1 MAEVN
6 INRELEEKPSTTSK
20 PCRRFRFDKGDRAK
34 SEGTGGRASLLS
46 AFGIFGRPSPQPKPA
61 NIPERRVTERVHHL
75 ECKAWVG
82 WKKFRGFSMNNA
94 LLVDIS
100 RGGARIFLD
109 NTPPAQ
115 QPVWVYLET
124 PTNHAAVRARVVVSE
139 TTPQGQCMLRVEF
152 EEHCPYD
159 FFEAAVCG
167 LAACDPRNR
176 QGREPRKESQGQR
189 ELAG

>member
-1 MAEVN
+1 MAEAT
-6 INRELEEKPSTTSK
+6 LDSDLQEKTSAVSE
-20 PCRRFRFDKGDRAK
+20 PTRRFRFDKGDRAK
-34 SEGTGGRASLLS
+34 AGGTGGRASLLS
-46 AFGIFGRPSPQPKPA
+46 AFGIFGQPASTQKPA
-61 NIPERRVTERVHHL
+61 NIPERRLTERVHYL

-167 LAACDPRNR
+167 LAASDPRKR
-176 QGREPRKESQGQR
+176 QGREDRQDAQGSR